1 MEARV
6 WPKSGAASSRLKTGA
21 RKPISNAMSRTAI
34 QPDLFAAKTLPPG
47 FAYSENRIDSALE
60 QTLLRRI
67 ETLPFKPFEFQGFL
81 GNRRV
86 VSFGWRYDYAG
97 RSLKASDPMPDFLL
111 PLRDIAADFANLP
124 ADRFQQALVTEY
136 APGAGIG
143 WHRDKPMF
151 EDVVAFSLL
160 APCTLRLRRKDGTA
174 WTRRAQVVAPRSA
187 YLLRGPAR
195 FDWEHS
201 IPPLDRLRYSITFR
215 NFRPEAQPD

>member
-1 MEARV
+1 
-6 WPKSGAASSRLKTGA
+6 
-21 RKPISNAMSRTAI
+21 MSRTSI
-34 QPDLFAAKTLPPG
+34 QPDLFAAETLPPG

-67 ETLPFKPFEFQGFL
+67 ETLPFKPFEFHGFL

-151 EDVVAFSLL
+151 EDVVAFSLG
-160 APCTLRLRRKDGTA
+160 APCTLRFRLKQGGSWIRRS
-174 WTRRAQVVAPRSA
+174 QIVAPRSA

-201 IPPLDRLRYSITFR
+201 IPPLDALRYSITFR
-215 NFRPEAQPD
+215 TFRPEQGR

>member
-1 MEARV
+1 M
-6 WPKSGAASSRLKTGA
+6 SG
-21 RKPISNAMSRTAI
+21 TAL
-34 QPDLFAAKTLPPG
+34 QSDLFAAQTLPEG
-47 FAYSENRIDSALE
+47 FVYGEDRLDPVLETSLLGALE
-60 QTLLRRI
+60 K
-67 ETLPFKPFEFQGFL
+67 LPFKPFEFHGFF

-97 RSLKASDPMPDFLL
+97 RALKASDPMPDFLL
-111 PLRDIAADFANLP
+111 PLRHLAAAFANLP

-160 APCTLRLRRKDGTA
+160 APCTLRLRRKKGGG
-174 WTRRAQVVAPRSA
+174 WTRRSQVVAPRSA

-215 NFRPEAQPD
+215 TFRPS

>member
-1 MEARV
+1 MART
-6 WPKSGAASSRLKTGA
+6 SL
-21 RKPISNAMSRTAI
+21 
-34 QPDLFAAKTLPPG
+34 QPDFFATEALPEG
-47 FAYSENRIDSALE
+47 FAYGEDRIEAALE
-60 QTLLRRI
+60 GSLLRQI
-67 ETLPFKPFEFQGFL
+67 DKLPFKPFEFHGFF

-97 RSLKASDPMPDFLL
+97 RALKASDSMPDFLL
-111 PLRDIAADFANLP
+111 PLRDITADFAKLP

-160 APCTLRLRRKDGTA
+160 APCTLRLRRKDGGG
-174 WTRRAQVVAPRSA
+174 WTRRSQGVAPRSA

-201 IPPLDRLRYSITFR
+201 IPPLDRLRYSITLR
-215 NFRPEAQPD
+215 TFRPEALR